1 MKITRIQIITNFIT
15 ALPAMILI
23 SRLIQGNLSANPIQ
37 AMTILTGRTALYLL
51 LISLYCSP
59 LFNFSKMSMFFS
71 IRKTTGLFSFYYSL
85 AHFLIF
91 SVVDYQLNF
100 SWILPEFKQKPF
112 LQFGLGA
119 LILLIPLAVTS
130 IQFIKKTLGVWWK
143 QIHRLVYVL
152 TSLIMIHISLASKG
166 DIIDP
171 IILITVF
178 LFAMIWRIPL
188 LQNIQLQKI
197 SKWAINLNT
206 FLTK

>member
-100 SWILPEFKQKPF
+100 SLILPEFKQKPF